1 VELGARAALNISW
14 EGLRQTQ
21 SGHVAADLII
31 SEGDI
36 RVKYDVYLR
45 NAIVP
50 RFVSTDRGRAELAAR
65 FLRLAGISTEVERI
79 GGRGRYAELADA
91 IARRLAETSR
101 R

>member
-36 RVKYDVYLR
+36 KVKYDVYLR

-50 RFVSTDRGRAELAAR
+50 QFVSTDRGRADAAR

-91 IARRLAETSR
+91 IARRLAETGSQ
-101 R
+101 

>member
-14 EGLRQTQ
+14 EGLRQTRG
-21 SGHVAADLII
+21 SHVAADLII

-36 RVKYDVYLR
+36 KVKYDVYLR

-50 RFVSTDRGRAELAAR
+50 QFVSTDRGRAELAAR

-91 IARRLAETSR
+91 IARRLAETGSQ
-101 R
+101 